1 MINVL
6 GSIFLKYRFT
16 ILSFLYFGIL
26 AFWMRVG
33 LPDSRF
39 FFNLIY
45 AVLNAVILQSLI
57 ILISKI
63 PKLRGQFAEFLN
75 NASPDG
81 LRILFLTTCVGLQ
94 YGHPNNI
101 H

>member
-1 MINVL
+1 MNLTYLLFPHTLQTLSCVFGKQLLGPIL
-6 GSIFLKYRFT
+6 CGSISGAPL
-16 ILSFLYFGIL
+16 L
-26 AFWMRVG
+26 
-33 LPDSRF
+33 
-39 FFNLIY
+39 
-45 AVLNAVILQSLI
+45 
-57 ILISKI
+57 